1 MAGGLNWA
9 EVFFFLSYSVAMLI
23 GDRGFLIDLIHC
35 EIDKHH
41 YMKNYCAKNVLFT
54 TNRWNSFG
62 LFGPPTLNRERL
74 EGKNGAQQLVLK
86 MQFSTIFFRV
96 NHKYSKLSENSLQTY
111 FFYFHRKTQTITE
124 TASILSDLFAFPSKK
139 NNFMADLFFEKYLFF
154 DLETLEIN

>member
-1 MAGGLNWA
+1 
-9 EVFFFLSYSVAMLI
+9 MLI

-41 YMKNYCAKNVLFT
+41 HKRTIVPKTFCLPQIVETLSVYLVHL
-54 TNRWNSFG
+54 RWIVSVWKGKMALNNSSWRCNFQH
-62 LFGPPTLNRERL
+62 F
-74 EGKNGAQQLVLK
+74 
-86 MQFSTIFFRV
+86 FFRV